1 MPTIFGDELEKHPIL
16 VPYTTGRKLNKEYL
30 ATLEQQKKEG
40 DAKPAEPEK
49 AGWFGTKKATGGEKP
64 AAEKEV
70 VPNFG
75 FL

>member
-16 VPYTTGRKLNKEYL
+16 VPYTTGRKLNKEHL

-49 AGWFGTKKATGGEKP
+49 AGWFGTKKATGAEKP
-64 AAEKEV
+64 EAGKEV
-70 VPNFG
+70 APNFR

>member
-16 VPYTTGRKLNKEYL
+16 VPYTTGRKLNKEHL

-40 DAKPAEPEK
+40 DTKTAKPEK
-49 AGWFGTKKATGGEKP
+49 ADWFGTKKATGTRKP
-64 AAEKEV
+64 EAEKEV
-70 VPNFG
+70 APNFR